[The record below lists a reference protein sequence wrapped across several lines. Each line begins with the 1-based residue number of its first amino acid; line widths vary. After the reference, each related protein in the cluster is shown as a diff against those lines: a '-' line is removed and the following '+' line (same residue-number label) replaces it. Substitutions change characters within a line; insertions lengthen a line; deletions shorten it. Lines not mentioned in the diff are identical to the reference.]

1 MKSILISVSNLHSS
15 AQWRPSTME
24 DTEQNMLLD
33 LVSDQHIVMD
43 QYQTIS
49 LPPDL
54 QLTPGT
60 VLTLHNGQVLRIEQ
74 SSQVPPPPSPD
85 RTPPQ
90 ITDSKRKPGRPKKQE
105 VKFEKPVGPGPFPCN
120 ICGEEFE
127 SWTSCRKHVK
137 SHQQDKKF
145 RLDVLLTGKFNV
157 LRGKF

>member
-1 MKSILISVSNLHSS
+1 
-15 AQWRPSTME
+15 ME
-24 DTEQNMLLD
+24 EADQNMLLD

-74 SSQVPPPPSPD
+74 TSSAPAPAPVSGSPVVP
-85 RTPPQ
+85 
-90 ITDSKRKPGRPKKQE
+90 DSKRKPGRPKKQE

-120 ICGEEFE
+120 VCGEEFD
-127 SWTSCRKHVK
+127 SWAACRKHVK
-137 SHQQDKKF
+137 SHQMDKKF
-145 RLDVLLTGKFNV
+145 RLDLYFLL
-157 LRGKF
+157 

>member
-1 MKSILISVSNLHSS
+1 
-15 AQWRPSTME
+15 ME
-24 DTEQNMLLD
+24 ETEQNMLVD
-33 LVSDQHIVMD
+33 LVTDQQHIVMD

-74 SSQVPPPPSPD
+74 TGPAPPPPA
-85 RTPPQ
+85 PQ
-90 ITDSKRKPGRPKKQE
+90 AQMTDNRRKPGRPKKQE

-120 ICGEEFE
+120 VCGEEFD
-127 SWTSCRKHVK
+127 SWAVCRKHLK

-145 RLDVLLTGKFNV
+145 RLVFFLNRKLNV
-157 LRGKF
+157 ELKSKLSKQ

>member
-1 MKSILISVSNLHSS
+1 
-15 AQWRPSTME
+15 
-24 DTEQNMLLD
+24 MLLD
-33 LVSDQHIVMD
+33 LVSDQHMVMD

-74 SSQVPPPPSPD
+74 TSQAPDSAPPPPPEISD
-85 RTPPQ
+85 N
-90 ITDSKRKPGRPKKQE
+90 KRKPGRPKKQE

-127 SWTSCRKHVK
+127 SWAACRKHVK

-145 RLDVLLTGKFNV
+145 RLDVFLTGNFSCGNFDFKLQIKEFRNYSAKY
-157 LRGKF
+157 LTLNILAIS